1 MNTYL
6 FLKLLSGK
14 LYECVGEDLSNI
26 TTKNDCLTRGYE
38 WRNSFENYDNVLQA
52 LFTLFI
58 IATKDGWTEYMYKGI
73 DAVGVDM
80 QPAKNH
86 NEYMAVFYIFY
97 LLVVGF
103 FVVNMFVG
111 VIVDN
116 FHKCR
121 REQQAEENRIK
132 AEKKALSR
140 AKFLRGNF
148 QHSLRMQ
155 RTFRVWDPPPKKKK
169 NLKYQIVGN
178 WILRHSS
185 WNISD
190 QVFYVLKDKMDFL
203 YGTRPT

>member
-1 MNTYL
+1 L

-26 TTKNDCLTRGYE
+26 TTKNDCLTQGYE

-80 QPAKNH
+80 QPVKNH

-148 QHSLRMQ
+148 QHSLSMQ
-155 RTFRVWDPPPKKKK
+155 RTFRVWDPPPCSK
-169 NLKYQIVGN
+169 N
-178 WILRHSS
+178 
-185 WNISD
+185 
-190 QVFYVLKDKMDFL
+190 
-203 YGTRPT
+203 